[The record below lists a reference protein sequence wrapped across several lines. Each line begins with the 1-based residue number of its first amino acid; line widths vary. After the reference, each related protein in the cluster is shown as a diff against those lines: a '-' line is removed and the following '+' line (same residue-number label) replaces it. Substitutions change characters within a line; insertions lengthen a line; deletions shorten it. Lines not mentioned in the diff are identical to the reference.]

1 LHRNSISFELSCK
14 SNKFIINQN
23 NFRMKKIISLLLLLA
38 PCSIFPQFSDNFSDG
53 RFQSAPPATRSV
65 EWKGDVEKFIVNQD
79 LQLQLNA
86 PTTGSPAQLGT
97 ASALSANAYWEWGM
111 KYDFNPTSANYAKVY
126 LCSDAPDLTGDLN
139 GLFIRVGYTNK
150 NISLVSQ
157 KGKTTKILI
166 EGTADRLNKASVAL
180 TVQAKWDK
188 AGTFSLY
195 SKLDDESEYVME
207 GTCALTDVFSGSY
220 FGMVCT
226 FSSTRSKSFYFDDF
240 TVRELR
246 DDEQGE
252 GGDDGGGTTDPPPA
266 DPTLPETD
274 DVVFSEIMANPGG
287 TDPEYVELYNRSNKT
302 FNLKNCLFYYG
313 TTSYKLP
320 DAEIKPNEY
329 FVLTKTTAV
338 ATFPADVKVF
348 GVSSFP
354 TLANTGKLLMFG
366 LNDGTLISW
375 FEYSDAMYGSAEK
388 KAGGW
393 SLECIDLENISN
405 TASDWT
411 GSNVAGGTPGKENSV
426 KSANPD
432 TEIPRMTGI
441 QTLADNR
448 ICLTFSK
455 PMNLTTLNNKLSYT
469 LNNSYQIMSLKP
481 NYPQGTV
488 DTIQF
493 NALPPQGL
501 MIELDLPGV
510 KDRSGFG
517 LDNKIVLLGSGYE
530 ASANDIVINEILFNP
545 PTGGNEYVEI
555 YNKSDKAFD
564 LRFLSI
570 TSRRPSDG
578 ALNKLYELA
587 STPLLLQPQE
597 YLVITKSQNL
607 VCSFFECRPTSDFTE
622 LSIMPSLANTSG
634 IAVLINNQ
642 TNEIIDEFAYN
653 EKMHDAGISNK
664 KGISL
669 ERADFNLPTSDPG
682 NWHSASSINGFGTP
696 GYQNS
701 QYISNPVTGIGEGIS
716 IIYPEIYSDNYSIHY
731 RFYSPGYRCRA
742 YVYDTMGRM
751 VTVIANNELL
761 GTEGELF
768 WNGKGRSGQTLPSG
782 IYLIYMEVYDTNGFV
797 KTYKKQTVVK

>member
-1 LHRNSISFELSCK
+1 
-14 SNKFIINQN
+14 
-23 NFRMKKIISLLLLLA
+23 MKKIILVLLFLA
-38 PCSIFPQFSDNFSDG
+38 PCCVFSQFSDSFGDG
-53 RFQSAPPATRSV
+53 LFHGTSSEARSV
-65 EWKGDVEKFIVNQD
+65 EWTGDVEKFVVNPAF
-79 LQLQLNA
+79 QLQLNA
-86 PTTGSPAQLGT
+86 PATGSPAQLET
-97 ASALSANAYWEWGM
+97 ASTLSANTYWEWWM
-111 KYDFNPTSANYAKVY
+111 KYDFNPTSANYAKVF

-139 GLFIRVGYTNK
+139 GLFVRVGYTNR

-157 KGKTTKILI
+157 KGKTIKVLI
-166 EGTADRLNKASVAL
+166 EGAADRLNKAAVAL
-180 TVQAKWDK
+180 TVQAKWDTH
-188 AGTFSLY
+188 GTFSLY
-195 SKLDDESEYVME
+195 SKLDDETDYVLE
-207 GTCALTDVFSGSY
+207 GSCSLTDVFSSAY

-226 FSSTRSKSFYFDDF
+226 FSSTRSKLFYFDDF

-252 GGDDGGGTTDPPPA
+252 GGGGGTTDPPPS
-266 DPTLPETD
+266 DPTLPEEN

-287 TDPEYVELYNRSNKT
+287 ADPEYVELYNRSNKT
-302 FNLKNCLFYYG
+302 FNLKNCFFYYG

-338 ATFPADVKVF
+338 ANFPTDVKVF

-354 TLANTGKLLMFG
+354 VLANTGKLLMFG
-366 LNDGTLISW
+366 LDDGTLISW

-393 SLECIDLENISN
+393 SLECIDLGNISN
-405 TASDWT
+405 TASNWT

-426 KSANPD
+426 KNLNPD
-432 TEIPRMTGI
+432 TEIPRITGI
-441 QTLADNR
+441 QTLADNQIR
-448 ICLTFSK
+448 LTFSK
-455 PMNLTTLNNKLSYT
+455 PMNLTTLADKLSYS
-469 LNNSYQIMSLKP
+469 LNNNSYQIISLKP

-493 NALPPQGL
+493 NALPPEGV
-501 MIELDLPGV
+501 MIELNLTGV

-517 LDNKIVLLGSGYE
+517 LDNKTVLLGSGYE

-570 TSRRPSDG
+570 TSRKPSDG
-578 ALNKLYELA
+578 SFNKLYELA

-597 YLVITKSQNL
+597 YLVITKSQDL
-607 VCSFFECRPTSDFTE
+607 VCTFFECRPTSAFVE
-622 LSIMPSLANTSG
+622 LSVMPSLANTSG
-634 IAVLINNQ
+634 VAVLINNQ

-669 ERADFNLPTSDPG
+669 ERVNFNLPTDDPA
-682 NWHSASSINGFGTP
+682 NWHSASTTSGFGTP

-701 QYISNPVTGIGEGIS
+701 QYNSNPLTGIEEGIAVT
-716 IIYPEIYSDNYSIHY
+716 YPEISSNNYTIHY
-731 RFYSPGYRCRA
+731 RFNSSGYRCRA

-751 VTVIANNELL
+751 VTIIANNELL
-761 GTEGELF
+761 GSEGDLV
-768 WNGKGRSGQTLPSG
+768 WNGKGSSGQTLTAG
-782 IYLIYMEVYDTNGFV
+782 IYLIYMEVYDTNGIV